1 MPGPDMAGAFRVN
14 FASVPLGSVPADF
27 SFVCT
32 GGHNEGTWTI
42 VSETTALEGK
52 ALEHAS
58 TEATNGYWPLAIHMP
73 CAIANFD
80 IEARFKIITGTMKR
94 AGLVLRL
101 IDRNNYY
108 AVVAS
113 ALEERI
119 DFYRVINGSMQRL
132 WSTEARVILN
142 SWHVLGVSVEADHF
156 TISLDNRS
164 IATIWDRTFPG
175 RGRVGLWTE
184 EDNVTRFD
192 HLHIAPRSDPQ
203 YDASSPEDNDQPF
216 NPEP

>member
-1 MPGPDMAGAFRVN
+1 MAGAIRVN
-14 FASVPLGSVPADF
+14 FSSVPLGSVPADF

-58 TEATNGYWPLAIHMP
+58 TEPTDGYWPLAIHMP
-73 CAIANFD
+73 CAIANLD

-94 AGLVLRL
+94 AGLVFRL

-119 DFYRVINGSMQRL
+119 DFYRVINGRMQRL

-164 IATIWDRTFPG
+164 IATI
-175 RGRVGLWTE
+175 
-184 EDNVTRFD
+184 
-192 HLHIAPRSDPQ
+192 
-203 YDASSPEDNDQPF
+203 
-216 NPEP
+216 